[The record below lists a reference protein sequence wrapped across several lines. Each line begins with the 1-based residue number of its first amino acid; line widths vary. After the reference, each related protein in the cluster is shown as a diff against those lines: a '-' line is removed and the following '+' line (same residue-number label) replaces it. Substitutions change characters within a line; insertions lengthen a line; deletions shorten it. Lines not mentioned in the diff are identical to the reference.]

1 MVLIEA
7 RRRGFTISEDNL
19 QPYLKRTATHLERG
33 REKYLGG
40 RGQGGGHITAGYAL
54 WTLQAGGWSADKT
67 TSAVSQYLIGTEDAR
82 NWTSSSK
89 RPPSEV
95 SHFTATYVAVRGLDA
110 FGTKEQASRIAARKA
125 KALDWLRH
133 TSPKDTEDRVFR
145 LLALDRLE
153 ASKEATQTAAKQ
165 LVAKQRADG
174 GWAQTADLESDAYAT
189 GSALFSLHQTD
200 ELSVDD
206 PVYRRGLQFLL
217 RDQQEDGSWRVKSRS
232 KPFQKHF
239 ESGYPHGK
247 DQFISITAASWA
259 TLAMLFALPERERVK
274 DESP

>member
-1 MVLIEA
+1 MECGQDNFGSQSVLDRNGRRSQLDQFQQTPTVRSEPFHSDLCGGA
-7 RRRGFTISEDNL
+7 RV
-19 QPYLKRTATHLERG
+19 G
-33 REKYLGG
+33 RFWHEG
-40 RGQGGGHITAGYAL
+40 
-54 WTLQAGGWSADKT
+54 
-67 TSAVSQYLIGTEDAR
+67 TSQ
-82 NWTSSSK
+82 
-89 RPPSEV
+89 
-95 SHFTATYVAVRGLDA
+95 SH
-110 FGTKEQASRIAARKA
+110 RIAARKA

-189 GSALFSLHQTD
+189 GSALFSLHQTG

-206 PVYRRGLQFLL
+206 SVYRRGLQFLL